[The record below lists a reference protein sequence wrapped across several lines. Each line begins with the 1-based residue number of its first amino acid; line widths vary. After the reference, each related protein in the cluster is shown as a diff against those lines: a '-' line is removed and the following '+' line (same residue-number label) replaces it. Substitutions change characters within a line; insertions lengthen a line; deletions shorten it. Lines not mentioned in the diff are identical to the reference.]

1 VAFIGRTTVRSP
13 RFILTISIFGG
24 LTALVILGNTSDLDN
39 LVLSNIKMNHGN
51 NTLNATMLN
60 LSYFGDTSTLL
71 FLSIVLTIVRR
82 TRRTG
87 VIFLTCIVIILI
99 LAMYIKFLV
108 AREIPQIT
116 ITSSR
121 NTTQDQ
127 RVEEEIISSM
137 ARNLSYPA
145 THIAIAAC
153 FAYLLELNMPRR
165 FRYLIPL
172 VWSYPVL
179 MAFPRLYFGQYY
191 FTDVIGGFLLGLI
204 IGMAMSDVMR
214 LKTTEK

>member
-1 VAFIGRTTVRSP
+1 MIF
-13 RFILTISIFGG
+13 IFGG
-24 LTALVILGNTSDLDN
+24 LTALVFLGETSDLDN
-39 LVLSNIKMNHGN
+39 LVLSNIRMNHGN

-99 LAMYIKFLV
+99 LAMYIKILV
-108 AREIPQIT
+108 GREIPQIT
-116 ITSSR
+116 STTSR

-127 RVEEEIISSM
+127 KIEEEIISPI
-137 ARNLSYPA
+137 ARDSSYPA

-153 FAYLLELNMPRR
+153 FAYLLELSMPSRL
-165 FRYLIPL
+165 RYLIPL
-172 VWSYPVL
+172 IWSYPVL

-191 FTDVIGGFLLGLI
+191 LTDVIGGFLLGLI
-204 IGMAMSDVMR
+204 IGMAMSDIMR
-214 LKTTEK
+214 LKTPEK